1 MKLKDMLRNSIVIF
15 IFFFQ
20 VSVSIKAQISDPT
33 GVFDLGNKQY
43 EEHNYEAAINSYKQL
58 CSEYYSPEL
67 FLNLGNSYYK
77 VDDIPN
83 TILYYEKALKLSP
96 GNPNILHNLTLANK
110 RVSDKNK
117 INDSIQLSD
126 WFFTWVSNAPN
137 YWSYNSIYLF
147 IIGSLL
153 LILYLFSKSRKL
165 KKLTF
170 YTAVLS
176 MIFGIFS
183 IIFSGLHKS
192 RLMSNE
198 DAIIF
203 KPSIELMSQ
212 PSANSSVSFVLHE
225 GTKVKI
231 LDETEL
237 WYEIR
242 FGDGKIGWLQKEF
255 VKTI

>member
-1 MKLKDMLRNSIVIF
+1 MLRSRIIF
-15 IFFFQ
+15 IFVFL
-20 VSVSIKAQISDPT
+20 VSVSTKAEISDPT
-33 GVFDLGNKQY
+33 GVFNEANKQY
-43 EEHNYEAAINSYKQL
+43 EAHNYDSAINSYKCL
-58 CSEYYSPEL
+58 CEEFYSPEL

-77 VDDIPN
+77 LDDIPN

-96 GNPNILHNLTLANK
+96 GNLNILHNLKLANK

-117 INDSIQLSD
+117 VNDSVRLND

-137 YWSYNSIYLF
+137 YWAYNSVYLF

-170 YTAVLS
+170 YTAVIALTL
-176 MIFGIFS
+176 GIFS
-183 IIFSGLHKS
+183 IVFSGFHKS
-192 RLMSNE
+192 RLMSTE
-198 DAIIF
+198 EAIIF
-203 KPSIELMSQ
+203 KPSIELMSE
-212 PSANSSVSFVLHE
+212 PTINSGVSFVLHE

-231 LDETEL
+231 LDETQL

-242 FGDGKIGWLQKEF
+242 FSDGKIGWLQKEF
-255 VKTI
+255 VQTI

>member
-1 MKLKDMLRNSIVIF
+1 MLRGRIILIF
-15 IFFFQ
+15 ILFIL
-20 VSVSIKAQISDPT
+20 VSIKAEISDPK
-33 GVFDLGNKQY
+33 GVFNEGNKQY
-43 EEHNYEAAINSYKQL
+43 EEHNYESAINSYKGL
-58 CSEYYSPEL
+58 CEEFYSPEL

-77 VDDIPN
+77 LDDIPN

-96 GNPNILHNLTLANK
+96 GNLNLLHNLKLANK

-170 YTAVLS
+170 YTAVISL
-176 MIFGIFS
+176 ILGIFS
-183 IIFSGLHKS
+183 IVFSGFHKS
-192 RLMSNE
+192 RLISHE
-198 DAIIF
+198 EAVIF
-203 KPSIELMSQ
+203 KPSIDLMSE
-212 PSANSSVSFVLHE
+212 PTENSSVSFVLHE

-255 VKTI
+255 VETI

>member
-1 MKLKDMLRNSIVIF
+1 MLGGRIILIF
-15 IFFFQ
+15 ILFI
-20 VSVSIKAQISDPT
+20 SASIKAEISDPKD
-33 GVFDLGNKQY
+33 VFNQGNNQY
-43 EEHNYEAAINSYKQL
+43 EEHNYEAAINSYNGL
-58 CSEYYSPEL
+58 CEEFYSPEL

-77 VDDIPN
+77 IDDIPN

-96 GNPNILHNLTLANK
+96 GNLNILHNLKLANK

-117 INDSIQLSD
+117 INDSVRLSD

-137 YWSYNSIYLF
+137 YWAYNSVYLF

-255 VKTI
+255 VETI

>member
-1 MKLKDMLRNSIVIF
+1 MLRGRIIF
-15 IFFFQ
+15 IFILL
-20 VSVSIKAQISDPT
+20 VSVSIKADISDPE
-33 GVFDLGNKQY
+33 GVFNEGNKQY
-43 EEHNYEAAINSYKQL
+43 EEHNYESAINSYEGL
-58 CSEYYSPEL
+58 CEDFYSPEL

-77 VDDIPN
+77 LYDIPN

-96 GNPNILHNLTLANK
+96 GNLNILHNLKLANK
-110 RVSDKNK
+110 RVSDKNTV
-117 INDSIQLSD
+117 NDSIRLND
-126 WFFTWVSNAPN
+126 WFFTWFSNTPN
-137 YWSYNSIYLF
+137 YWAYNSVYLF

-170 YTAVLS
+170 YTAVIA
-176 MIFGIFS
+176 MILGIFS
-183 IIFSGLHKS
+183 IVFSGLHKS
-192 RLMSNE
+192 RLISIE
-198 DAIIF
+198 EAVIF
-203 KPSIELMSQ
+203 KPSIDLMSE
-212 PSANSSVSFVLHE
+212 PTPNSSVSFVLHE

-255 VKTI
+255 VETV

>member
-1 MKLKDMLRNSIVIF
+1 MLGGRIILIF
-15 IFFFQ
+15 ILFI
-20 VSVSIKAQISDPT
+20 SASIKAEISDPKD
-33 GVFDLGNKQY
+33 VFNQGNNQY
-43 EEHNYEAAINSYKQL
+43 EEHNYEAAINSYNGL
-58 CSEYYSPEL
+58 CEEFYSPEL

-77 VDDIPN
+77 IDDIPN

-96 GNPNILHNLTLANK
+96 GNLNILHNLKLANK

-117 INDSIQLSD
+117 INDSVRLSD

-137 YWSYNSIYLF
+137 YWAYNSVYLF

-165 KKLTF
+165 QKLTF

-255 VKTI
+255 VETI

>member
-1 MKLKDMLRNSIVIF
+1 MLRNSFLLIF
-15 IFFFQ
+15 AILF
-20 VSVSIKAQISDPT
+20 SVSLKAEVSDPM
-33 GVFDLGNKQY
+33 GVFEEGNLFY
-43 EEHNYEAAINSYKQL
+43 EDHNYKAAVNSFNL
-58 CSEYYSPEL
+58 LTEEYYSPEL
-67 FLNLGNSYYK
+67 FLNLGNAHYRL
-77 VDDIPN
+77 DDIPN

-96 GNPNILHNLTLANK
+96 GDVNILHNLKLANK

-117 INDSIQLSD
+117 VNDSVRLND

-137 YWSYNSIYLF
+137 YWAYNSIYLF

-170 YTAVLS
+170 YTAVISLILGILS
-176 MIFGIFS
+176 IV
-183 IIFSGLHKS
+183 FSGFHKS
-192 RLMSNE
+192 RLMSIE
-198 DAIIF
+198 EAVIF
-203 KPSIELMSQ
+203 KPSIDLMSE
-212 PSANSSVSFVLHE
+212 PTENSSVSFVLHE

-255 VKTI
+255 VETV

>member
-1 MKLKDMLRNSIVIF
+1 MLRSRIIF
-15 IFFFQ
+15 ILILL
-20 VSVSIKAQISDPT
+20 VSVSIKADISDPT
-33 GVFDLGNKQY
+33 GVFDEGNKQY
-43 EEHNYEAAINSYKQL
+43 EEHNYEAAINSYKGL
-58 CSEYYSPEL
+58 CEEFYSPEL

-96 GNPNILHNLTLANK
+96 GNLNILHNLKLANK
-110 RVSDKNK
+110 RVSDKNTV
-117 INDSIQLSD
+117 NDSVRLKD
-126 WFFTWVSNAPN
+126 WFFTWFSNTPN
-137 YWSYNSIYLF
+137 YWAYNSVYLF

-170 YTAVLS
+170 YTAVISL
-176 MIFGIFS
+176 ILGIFS
-183 IIFSGLHKS
+183 IVFSGFHKS
-192 RLMSNE
+192 RLMSHE
-198 DAIIF
+198 EAVIF
-203 KPSIELMSQ
+203 KPSIDLMSE
-212 PSANSSVSFVLHE
+212 PTENSSVSFVLHE

-231 LDETEL
+231 LDETKL

-255 VKTI
+255 VETI

>member
-1 MKLKDMLRNSIVIF
+1 MLRNSIVIF
-15 IFFFQ
+15 IFFLQ
-20 VSVSIKAQISDPT
+20 VSVSIKAQTSDPT
-33 GVFDLGNKQY
+33 GVFNLGNKQY
-43 EEHNYEAAINSYKQL
+43 EEHNYEAAINSYKRL
-58 CSEYYSPEL
+58 CAEYYSPEL

-77 VDDIPN
+77 LNDIPN
-83 TILYYEKALKLSP
+83 TIFHYEKALKLSP
-96 GNPNILHNLTLANK
+96 GNINILHNLKLANK

-117 INDSIQLSD
+117 VNDTVRLND

-137 YWSYNSIYLF
+137 YWAYNSVYLF
-147 IIGSLL
+147 IIGNLL

-170 YTAVLS
+170 YTAVISL
-176 MIFGIFS
+176 ILGIFS
-183 IIFSGLHKS
+183 IVFSGFHKS
-192 RLMSNE
+192 RLMSHE
-198 DAIIF
+198 EAIIF
-203 KPSIELMSQ
+203 KPSIDLMSQ
-212 PSANSSVSFVLHE
+212 PTANSSVSFVLHE

-255 VKTI
+255 VETI

>member
-1 MKLKDMLRNSIVIF
+1 MLRSRITF
-15 IFFFQ
+15 IFLLLA
-20 VSVSIKAQISDPT
+20 SVSAKADISDPT
-33 GVFDLGNKQY
+33 GVFNEGNKQY
-43 EEHNYEAAINSYKQL
+43 EENNYEAAINSYKGL
-58 CSEYYSPEL
+58 CEEFYSPEL

-77 VDDIPN
+77 LDDIPN

-96 GNPNILHNLTLANK
+96 GNLNILHNLKLANK

-117 INDSIQLSD
+117 VIDSVPWYD

-137 YWSYNSIYLF
+137 YWAYNSVYLF

-153 LILYLFSKSRKL
+153 LILFLFSKSRKL

-170 YTAVLS
+170 YTAVIAL
-176 MIFGIFS
+176 ILGVFS
-183 IIFSGLHKS
+183 IVFSGFHKN
-192 RLMSNE
+192 RLT
-198 DAIIF
+198 AIEEAVIF
-203 KPSIELMSQ
+203 KPSIDLMSK
-212 PSANSSVSFVLHE
+212 PSENSSVSFVLHE

-242 FGDGKIGWLQKEF
+242 FSDGKIGWLQKEF
-255 VKTI
+255 VETV

>member
-1 MKLKDMLRNSIVIF
+1 MLRARIIF
-15 IFFFQ
+15 IFILFI
-20 VSVSIKAQISDPT
+20 SVSIKAEISDPS
-33 GVFDLGNKQY
+33 GLFIEGNKQY
-43 EEHNYEAAINSYKQL
+43 EEHNYEAAINSYKGL
-58 CSEYYSPEL
+58 CEDFYSPEL

-96 GNPNILHNLTLANK
+96 GNLNILHNLKLANK

-117 INDSIQLSD
+117 INDSVHLND
-126 WFFTWVSNAPN
+126 WFFTWASNTPN
-137 YWSYNSIYLF
+137 YWAYNSVYLF

-170 YTAVLS
+170 YTAVISL
-176 MIFGIFS
+176 ILGIFS
-183 IIFSGLHKS
+183 IVFSGFHKS
-192 RLMSNE
+192 RLISHE
-198 DAIIF
+198 EAVIF
-203 KPSIELMSQ
+203 KPSIDLMSE
-212 PSANSSVSFVLHE
+212 PTENSSVSFVLHE

-231 LDETEL
+231 LDETKL

-255 VKTI
+255 VETI

>member
-1 MKLKDMLRNSIVIF
+1 MLRSRIIF
-15 IFFFQ
+15 IFLLL
-20 VSVSIKAQISDPT
+20 VSVSIKADISDPT
-33 GVFDLGNKQY
+33 GIFNEGNKQY
-43 EEHNYEAAINSYKQL
+43 EEHNYEAAINSYKGL
-58 CSEYYSPEL
+58 CEEFYSPEL

-77 VDDIPN
+77 LDDIPN

-96 GNPNILHNLTLANK
+96 GNLNILHNLKLANK

-117 INDSIQLSD
+117 VNDSVRLND

-137 YWSYNSIYLF
+137 YWAYNSVYLF

-170 YTAVLS
+170 YTAVIAL
-176 MIFGIFS
+176 ILGIFS
-183 IIFSGLHKS
+183 IVFSGFHKS
-192 RLMSNE
+192 RLMSIE
-198 DAIIF
+198 EAVIF
-203 KPSIELMSQ
+203 KPSIDLMSEQ
-212 PSANSSVSFVLHE
+212 TENSSVSFVLHE

-231 LDETEL
+231 LDATKL

-242 FGDGKIGWLQKEF
+242 FSDGKIGWLQKEF
-255 VKTI
+255 VETI